1 MEEKR
6 EEREERKKMP
16 MFSIKKS
23 VLPMLGKTECVD
35 RPEKSMLS
43 EILEEHERRNKV
55 HKNVRIMFL

>member
-1 MEEKR
+1 
-6 EEREERKKMP
+6 